1 MKIKFFAAIIAGLL
15 LFPNLAWAQ
24 KKAVNPD
31 SAEDV
36 AELKADAE
44 KGDRGAQYE
53 LSMVYTYKQDAENAL
68 KWLTKS
74 AESGYGRAQYTL
86 GNLYYTG
93 SGKVKRDYEKAIQW
107 FEASKETKYK
117 GAKVDE
123 LIASAKQKIKDEKK
137 SLEAKKKSAA
147 DATKEAAQK
156 AAAEAVKKA
165 KETEEAAQRAA
176 AEAAAKAKAATEKA
190 IEASLKAVDKSAEKL
205 VQASEIVAKKSKNI
219 FHKIK

>member
-1 MKIKFFAAIIAGLL
+1 MKSKIFITAFTVVS
-15 LFPNLAWAQ
+15 LFVTSLAWAQ

-53 LSMVYTYKQDAENAL
+53 LSMVYTYKQDAGNAL

-93 SGKVKRDYEKAIQW
+93 SSKVKRDYEKAIQW

-117 GAKVDE
+117 GAKVDD

-137 SLEAKKKSAA
+137 SLEAKKKTAA
-147 DATKEAAQK
+147 DAAKEAAQK
-156 AAAEAVKKA
+156 AAAKA
-165 KETEEAAQRAA
+165 KEAEEAAQKAA
-176 AEAAAKAKAATEKA
+176 VKVKAATEKA
-190 IEASLKAVDKSAEKL
+190 IEASLKAVNKSAEKI
-205 VQASEIVAKKSKNI
+205 AEAAEIVAKKSKR
-219 FHKIK
+219 